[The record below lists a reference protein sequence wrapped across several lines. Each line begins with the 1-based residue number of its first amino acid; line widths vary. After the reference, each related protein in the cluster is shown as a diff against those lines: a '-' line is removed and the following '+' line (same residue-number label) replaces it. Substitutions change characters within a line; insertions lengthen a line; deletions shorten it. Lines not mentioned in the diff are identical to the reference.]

1 MTSSQEQSKAL
12 VAEPKEMKIY
22 ELSDKEFRVSIF
34 LKGSS
39 RKYKIIQENNST
51 NRFKENTIKGQ

>member
-34 LKGSS
+34 FK
-39 RKYKIIQENNST
+39 RKFKEIQNNSGKQL
-51 NRFKENTIKGQ
+51 NK